1 MQRRI
6 HHCLTFIVIL
16 ARKHVAA
23 AVRPSSPSRRRRC
36 WSALEPPSSLLKP
49 RRERR
54 GERRVT
60 PSVVAAF
67 LSPSPKLLGSPSMH
81 PCCCC
86 VAGASRRCTG
96 HRRTQMRPLSS
107 WVLIVANYSINGVI
121 ATRTDAQVPDSLL
134 CCPIVLFSI
143 AAVKSSSSNCMVKIE
158 AVSVVVEVNGVADA
172 AAVECESREKCFL
185 DVFDL

>member
-1 MQRRI
+1 MQRRS
-6 HHCLTFIVIL
+6 HHCLTFVVIL

-23 AVRPSSPSRRRRC
+23 AVRPSSLSRRRRC

-67 LSPSPKLLGSPSMH
+67 LPPSPKLLGLPSMH

-86 VAGASRRCTG
+86 VAGASRRCIG
-96 HRRTQMRPLSS
+96 RRRTQIRPLSS
-107 WVLIVANYSINGVI
+107 WVLIVANYSIVRHFRNQ
-121 ATRTDAQVPDSLL
+121 ARFTDAQVPDSLL
-134 CCPIVLFSI
+134 CCPIILFSI
-143 AAVKSSSSNCMVKIE
+143 AAVSYSNLDILT
-158 AVSVVVEVNGVADA
+158 AVI
-172 AAVECESREKCFL
+172 L
-185 DVFDL
+185 L